1 MTDTSESTQTED
13 VTAVVDTYFAAWNE
27 PDPSARAELIEQAW
41 APAGRYVDPLQESDG
56 HEGFSEL
63 AANVHAAYPG
73 QRFRRLTQVDV
84 HHDQA
89 RFGWE
94 LSGDAGVTVAGVDVA
109 RIDPDGKLAAVTGF
123 FGDLT

>member
-1 MTDTSESTQTED
+1 M
-13 VTAVVDTYFAAWNE
+13 
-27 PDPSARAELIEQAW
+27 
-41 APAGRYVDPLQESDG
+41 G
-56 HEGFSEL
+56 
-63 AANVHAAYPG
+63 
-73 QRFRRLTQVDV
+73 
-84 HHDQA
+84 A

>member
-1 MTDTSESTQTED
+1 MTGTSESTQTED

-41 APAGRYVDPLQESDG
+41 APAG